1 MGKNDTQNQLAA
13 AKRAYKSAKAEGN
26 RSEEAKWANV
36 IGDILKNRGE
46 YIEALRWLRIDYEI
60 SLKYLSEKQLLP
72 SCQSLGEVYLRIQ
85 DYKHALTFQK
95 KHLELAKDEND
106 LVEQQRAS
114 TQLGRTYH
122 EIFLKSEDDHDSV
135 RNARK
140 YFKLA
145 LALAKTLKKN
155 LRSSKHSFVKEYIDA
170 YNNIGMLEVDLDN
183 LEEAEKVLREG
194 LEICDEEE
202 VNEDDDGRSRLH
214 HNLGNVYTEL
224 RKWNKAREHIE
235 KDILICHRIGHC
247 QGEAKG
253 YINLGELHY
262 RVQKYDEAMKCYE
275 WALKLAKSMEDED
288 ALISQANQNIEIVK
302 EACRVMDEIKKEEQN
317 LKKLAR
323 EMEIARG
330 TEGERKCLLQQ
341 NSSLD
346 RLIEKSSA
354 IFAWLKH
361 HTYAKKKKQIA
372 SELCDKEKLSDSF
385 LAIGESYQKFREFD
399 KALKWY
405 NKSLD
410 TYRAIGNLEGQAL
423 AKINIGNILDSN
435 GNWGGALVAF
445 EEGYRIATQAKKPSI
460 QLSALENMHYSQMIR
475 FDNVEEARR
484 LQSSIDKLKKSKV
497 GDLEAQYVAG
507 DCCSESE
514 TEVGSQSPITS
525 YDSILPKT
533 AKLGFKISKSHGSE
547 DELNE
552 DMPLISLVR
561 PKRNLAKLKSAHV
574 ETTIVST
581 ELPNSS
587 SPSMLRP
594 AGSQAVGRKR
604 VRLVLSDDE
613 GDNEDVYSSSRI
625 ISTPLEGEMGDCS
638 RRTSHKCSVENVAT
652 SDQFKDTNYRCS
664 PSHGLKDVSPVGS
677 RCVVGAFT
685 PVSLEESTCSDKS
698 RTPELG
704 SRDDK
709 DFTYSSTKNSAPKF
723 SFGGCGRKLDAD
735 VSGNDIISDLTL
747 HACSEHCQHILFRI
761 GNNVVHVKW
770 GSGNAGMLLNLEQ
783 MKVEVACLYYLQLP
797 AEERSKGLV
806 PVIQHMMHDGRVIES
821 LEAVSIFN
829 DNMAGKACI
838 DVSIDV
844 WVPKHLMKLY
854 IDCCEELSQPP
865 ILKVIKMLYNQ
876 EVSEDEIVVS
886 DCELQDIS
894 VAPLINALY
903 VHKTFAVLDL
913 SHNLLGNGT
922 MEKLKRVFT
931 SSGQNYGGLTLDL
944 HCNRLG
950 STALFQICE
959 CHVLYARLEVLNIS
973 GNRLTDACASY
984 LSTILQN
991 CKALYSLNIEKC
1003 SITSRTIQKV
1013 ADSLT
1018 SGSALTHLSL
1028 GHNHPIAANAVINL
1042 LATLTNLKS
1051 FQELSLKGI
1060 KLSRP
1065 VIESL
1070 CQLVKSSSLSGL
1082 LLGSTSIGPDG
1093 MLKLMQSLSIESQEL
1108 KLDVSFCDLTPDC
1121 IVKLNAEVSVFNRI
1135 VELDLGGNQLKQEG
1149 GRALA
1154 AALSNS
1160 RCCLRVLLL
1169 QKCQLGLLGIL
1180 WILKGLS
1187 ENYYLEELNLAEN
1200 ADREELHA
1208 LPHDPCSL
1216 NKCSNVFQ
1224 TDANLLDH
1232 MAEAPAANDN
1242 EGCQEELCTINTD
1255 DNLLEAPDSEDEQV
1269 EVDAIERATNRSSN
1283 GASLKNHSDIESE
1296 FIQELSAAIQM
1307 AKYLQLLDLSNN
1319 GFTKELAESL
1329 YAAWASSSRSGSSQ
1343 GHIEDNT
1350 IHLSV
1355 EGLKCCHLKTC
1366 CRRI

>member
-1 MGKNDTQNQLAA
+1 MGKNDSQNQLIE

-26 RSEEAKWANV
+26 RSEEARWANL

-46 YIEALRWLRIDYEI
+46 YVEALRWLRIDYEI
-60 SLKYLSEKQLLP
+60 SLNYLSEKQLLP
-72 SCQSLGEVYLRIQ
+72 SCQSLGEVYLRLQ

-140 YFKLA
+140 YFKLS
-145 LALAKTLKKN
+145 LDLAKTLKKN
-155 LRSSKHSFVKEYIDA
+155 LQSSKHSFVKEYIDA

-183 LEEAEKVLREG
+183 LEEAEKILSKG
-194 LEICDEEE
+194 LDICDEEE
-202 VNEDDDGRSRLH
+202 VREDDDGRSRLH

-224 RKWNKAREHIE
+224 RNWNKAREHIE
-235 KDILICHRIGHC
+235 KDISICHRIGHC

-302 EACRVMDEIKKEEQN
+302 EACKVMDEIKIGEQN

-323 EMEIARG
+323 EVEIARG
-330 TEGERKCLLQQ
+330 TKGERKCLLQQ
-341 NSSLD
+341 NSAID
-346 RLIEKSSA
+346 RLIEKCSA
-354 IFAWLKH
+354 IFAWLRH
-361 HTYAKKKKQIA
+361 RIYAKKKKQIA

-385 LAIGESYQKFREFD
+385 LAIGESYQKLREFD

-410 TYRAIGNLEGQAL
+410 TYISIGNLEGQAL
-423 AKINIGNILDSN
+423 AKINIGNVLDSN
-435 GNWGGALVAF
+435 GNWGGALAAF
-445 EEGYRIATQAKKPSI
+445 EEGYRIAIQAKKPSI

-484 LQSSIDKLKKSKV
+484 LQSSIDKLKQSKI

-514 TEVGSQSPITS
+514 TEVGNQSPITS
-525 YDSILPKT
+525 YGSISPKT
-533 AKLGFKISKSHGSE
+533 AKLNFTKSKSHGSE
-547 DELNE
+547 DEFE
-552 DMPLISLVR
+552 DLPLISLVR
-561 PKRNLAKLKSAHV
+561 PNKNLAKLKSAYV
-574 ETTIVST
+574 GTTIAST
-581 ELPNSS
+581 ELPDSS
-587 SPSMLRP
+587 SPSMSRP
-594 AGSQAVGRKR
+594 AGGQAVGRKR

-613 GDNEDVYSSSRI
+613 GDNEDVYCSSRI
-625 ISTPLEGEMGDCS
+625 ISTPLEGEMGHCS
-638 RRTSHKCSVENVAT
+638 RRTSHKCSVETVAT
-652 SDQFKDTNYRCS
+652 SDEFKDKKHLCS
-664 PSHGLKDVSPVGS
+664 PSHGLKEVSPVGS
-677 RCVVGAFT
+677 GCAVSACT
-685 PVSLEESTCSDKS
+685 PINLEESTCSDKS
-698 RTPELG
+698 KTPELG
-704 SRDDK
+704 LRDDK
-709 DFTYSSTKNSAPKF
+709 DFTYSSTKRSAPKF
-723 SFGGCGRKLDAD
+723 SFGACGRELDAD
-735 VSGNDIISDLTL
+735 VSGNDSISDLTL
-747 HACSEHCQHILFRI
+747 HACGEHCQHILFRI

-770 GSGNAGMLLNLEQ
+770 DSGNAGSSLSLEQ
-783 MKVEVACLYYLQLP
+783 MKVEVACLYYLQLS

-806 PVIQHMMHDGRVIES
+806 PVIQHMMHEGRIIES
-821 LEAVSIFN
+821 FEAVNILK

-838 DVSIDV
+838 EVSIDV

-865 ILKVIKMLYNQ
+865 ILKVLKMLYNQ

-894 VAPLINALY
+894 VTPLINALY

-922 MEKLKRVFT
+922 IEKLKQVFS
-931 SSGQNYGGLTLDL
+931 SSGQKYGGLTLDL

-959 CHVLYARLEVLNIS
+959 CHVLYARLEVLNLS

-991 CKALYSLNIEKC
+991 CKALYSLNIEQC

-1018 SGSALTHLSL
+1018 SGSVLTHLSL

-1042 LATLTNLKS
+1042 LATLTNLKR

-1060 KLSRP
+1060 KLNKP

-1070 CQLVKSSSLSGL
+1070 CQLIKSSCLSEL
-1082 LLGSTSIGPDG
+1082 VLGSTSIGPDG
-1093 MLKLMQSLSIESQEL
+1093 MLKLMQSLSTGSQEL
-1108 KLDVSFCDLTPDC
+1108 KLDVSSCGLTPDC
-1121 IVKLNAEVSVFNRI
+1121 IVRLNAEISVFNSI

-1154 AALSNS
+1154 AAVSNS

-1187 ENYYLEELNLAEN
+1187 DNYYLEELNVAEN
-1200 ADREELHA
+1200 ADRDEIHA
-1208 LPHDPCSL
+1208 LLHDPCSL

-1224 TDANLLDH
+1224 ADANLLDH
-1232 MAEAPAANDN
+1232 MSKASAANAK
-1242 EGCQEELCTINTD
+1242 EGCQEDFCTINTD
-1255 DNLLEAPDSEDEQV
+1255 INLLEAPDSEDEQV
-1269 EVDAIERATNRSSN
+1269 EVDAIEPATNQSCTATSV
-1283 GASLKNHSDIESE
+1283 KNHSNLESE
-1296 FIQELSAAIQM
+1296 YIQQLSAAIQM
-1307 AKYLQLLDLSNN
+1307 AKHLQLLDLSNN
-1319 GFTKELAESL
+1319 GFMKQLAENL
-1329 YAAWASSSRSGSSQ
+1329 YAAWASSSRSGSSR

-1350 IHLSV
+1350 IHLAV
-1355 EGLKCCHLKTC
+1355 EGVKCCHLKPC

>member
-1 MGKNDTQNQLAA
+1 MGKNDTQNQLIV
-13 AKRAYKSAKAEGN
+13 AKRAYKSAKEEGN
-26 RSEEAKWANV
+26 HSEEAKWANV

-60 SLKYLSEKQLLP
+60 SLKYLPEKQLLP

-106 LVEQQRAS
+106 LIEQQRAS

-183 LEEAEKVLREG
+183 LEEAEKVLSEG

-202 VNEDDDGRSRLH
+202 VGEDDDGRSRLH

-224 RKWNKAREHIE
+224 RKWNKAREHFE

-275 WALKLAKSMEDED
+275 WALRLAKSMEDED

-302 EACRVMDEIKKEEQN
+302 EACQVMDEIKKEEQN

-341 NSSLD
+341 NLSLD
-346 RLIEKSSA
+346 HLIEKSSA

-385 LAIGESYQKFREFD
+385 LAIGESYQKLREFD

-423 AKINIGNILDSN
+423 AKINIGNVLDSN
-435 GNWGGALVAF
+435 GNWGGALAAF
-445 EEGYRIATQAKKPSI
+445 EEGYRIAIQAKKPSI

-475 FDNVEEARR
+475 FDNVEEARG

-497 GDLEAQYVAG
+497 GDLEAQYVAE

-514 TEVGSQSPITS
+514 TEVGDQSPITS
-525 YDSILPKT
+525 YDSISPKT

-547 DELNE
+547 DELNV

-561 PKRNLAKLKSAHV
+561 PKRNLAKFKPAHV
-574 ETTIVST
+574 ETTIAST

-587 SPSMLRP
+587 SPSMSRP

-625 ISTPLEGEMGDCS
+625 ISTPLEGEMGHCS

-652 SDQFKDTNYRCS
+652 SDQFKDTNYQCS
-664 PSHGLKDVSPVGS
+664 PHGLKDVSPVGS
-677 RCVVGAFT
+677 RCVVSACT
-685 PVSLEESTCSDKS
+685 PVNLEESTCSDKS

-704 SRDDK
+704 SRDDN
-709 DFTYSSTKNSAPKF
+709 DFTYSSTKTSAPKF
-723 SFGGCGRKLDAD
+723 SFGACGRKLDAD
-735 VSGNDIISDLTL
+735 VSGNDNISDLTL
-747 HACSEHCQHILFRI
+747 HACGEHCQHILFRI
-761 GNNVVHVKW
+761 GNNLVHVKW
-770 GSGNAGMLLNLEQ
+770 DSGNAGTLLNLEQ

-806 PVIQHMMHDGRVIES
+806 PVIQHMMHDGRLIES
-821 LEAVSIFN
+821 LEAVSILN

-838 DVSIDV
+838 EVSIDAV

-865 ILKVIKMLYNQ
+865 LLKVLKMLYNQ

-984 LSTILQN
+984 LSAILQN
-991 CKALYSLNIEKC
+991 CKALYSLNIEQC

-1042 LATLTNLKS
+1042 LVTLTNLKR

-1060 KLSRP
+1060 KLSKP

-1093 MLKLMQSLSIESQEL
+1093 MLKLMQSLSTESQEL
-1108 KLDVSFCDLTPDC
+1108 KLDVSSCGLTPDC
-1121 IVKLNAEVSVFNRI
+1121 IVRLNAEISVFNSI

-1200 ADREELHA
+1200 ADREELHV

-1224 TDANLLDH
+1224 TDAKLLDNLS
-1232 MAEAPAANDN
+1232 EASAANAK

-1269 EVDAIERATNRSSN
+1269 EVDAIERAMNQNCSGT
-1283 GASLKNHSDIESE
+1283 SLKNHRDIESE

-1307 AKYLQLLDLSNN
+1307 AKHLLLLDLSNN
-1319 GFTKELAESL
+1319 GFTKELAESF

-1355 EGLKCCHLKTC
+1355 EGLKCCHLKPC

>member
-1 MGKNDTQNQLAA
+1 MGKNDTQNQLIV
-13 AKRAYKSAKAEGN
+13 AKRAYKSAKEEGN
-26 RSEEAKWANV
+26 HSEEAKWANV

-60 SLKYLSEKQLLP
+60 SLKYLPEKQLLP

-85 DYKHALTFQK
+85 DYKHALTFQ
-95 KHLELAKDEND
+95 
-106 LVEQQRAS
+106 
-114 TQLGRTYH
+114 
-122 EIFLKSEDDHDSV
+122 
-135 RNARK
+135 
-140 YFKLA
+140 
-145 LALAKTLKKN
+145 
-155 LRSSKHSFVKEYIDA
+155 
-170 YNNIGMLEVDLDN
+170 
-183 LEEAEKVLREG
+183 
-194 LEICDEEE
+194 
-202 VNEDDDGRSRLH
+202 
-214 HNLGNVYTEL
+214 
-224 RKWNKAREHIE
+224 
-235 KDILICHRIGHC
+235 
-247 QGEAKG
+247 
-253 YINLGELHY
+253 
-262 RVQKYDEAMKCYE
+262 
-275 WALKLAKSMEDED
+275 
-288 ALISQANQNIEIVK
+288 
-302 EACRVMDEIKKEEQN
+302 
-317 LKKLAR
+317 
-323 EMEIARG
+323 
-330 TEGERKCLLQQ
+330 
-341 NSSLD
+341 
-346 RLIEKSSA
+346 
-354 IFAWLKH
+354 H

-385 LAIGESYQKFREFD
+385 LAIGESYQKLREFD

-423 AKINIGNILDSN
+423 AKINIGNVLDSN
-435 GNWGGALVAF
+435 GNWGGALAAF
-445 EEGYRIATQAKKPSI
+445 EEGYRIAIQAKKPSI

-475 FDNVEEARR
+475 FDNVEEARG

-497 GDLEAQYVAG
+497 GDLEAQYIAG

-514 TEVGSQSPITS
+514 TEVGDQSPITS
-525 YDSILPKT
+525 YDSISPKT

-561 PKRNLAKLKSAHV
+561 PKRNLAKFKPAHV
-574 ETTIVST
+574 ETTIAST

-587 SPSMLRP
+587 SPSMSRP

-625 ISTPLEGEMGDCS
+625 ISTPLEGEMGHCS

-652 SDQFKDTNYRCS
+652 SDQFKDTNYQCS
-664 PSHGLKDVSPVGS
+664 PHGLKDVSPVGS
-677 RCVVGAFT
+677 RCVVSACT
-685 PVSLEESTCSDKS
+685 PVNLEESTCSDKS

-704 SRDDK
+704 SRDDN
-709 DFTYSSTKNSAPKF
+709 DFTYSSTKTSAPKF
-723 SFGGCGRKLDAD
+723 SFGACGRKLDAD
-735 VSGNDIISDLTL
+735 VSGNDNISDLTL
-747 HACSEHCQHILFRI
+747 HACGEHCQHILFRI
-761 GNNVVHVKW
+761 GNNLVHVKW
-770 GSGNAGMLLNLEQ
+770 DSGNAGTLLNLEQ

-806 PVIQHMMHDGRVIES
+806 PVIQHMMHDGRLIES
-821 LEAVSIFN
+821 LEAVSILN

-838 DVSIDV
+838 EVSIDAV

-865 ILKVIKMLYNQ
+865 LLKVLKMLYNQ

-984 LSTILQN
+984 LSAILQN
-991 CKALYSLNIEKC
+991 CKALYSLNIEQC

-1028 GHNHPIAANAVINL
+1028 GRNHPIAANAVINL
-1042 LATLTNLKS
+1042 LVTLTNLKR

-1060 KLSRP
+1060 KLSKP

-1093 MLKLMQSLSIESQEL
+1093 MLKLMQSLSTESQEL
-1108 KLDVSFCDLTPDC
+1108 KLDVSSCGLTPDC
-1121 IVKLNAEVSVFNRI
+1121 IVRLNAEFSVFNSI

-1169 QKCQLGLLGIL
+1169 QKCQLGLFGIL
-1180 WILKGLS
+1180 LILKGLS
-1187 ENYYLEELNLAEN
+1187 ENYYLEELNLADN
-1200 ADREELHA
+1200 ANREEIHV

-1224 TDANLLDH
+1224 TDAKLLDNLS
-1232 MAEAPAANDN
+1232 EASAANAK
-1242 EGCQEELCTINTD
+1242 EGCREELCTINTD

-1269 EVDAIERATNRSSN
+1269 EVDAIERATNQSCS
-1283 GASLKNHSDIESE
+1283 GTSLKNHRDIESE

-1307 AKYLQLLDLSNN
+1307 AKHLLLLDLSNN
-1319 GFTKELAESL
+1319 GFTKELAESF

-1355 EGLKCCHLKTC
+1355 EGLKCCHLKPC

>member
-1 MGKNDTQNQLAA
+1 MGKNDSQNQLIE

-26 RSEEAKWANV
+26 RSEEARWANL

-46 YIEALRWLRIDYEI
+46 YVEALRWLRIDYEI
-60 SLKYLSEKQLLP
+60 SLKYLSEKQILP
-72 SCQSLGEVYLRIQ
+72 SCQSLGEVYLRLQ

-140 YFKLA
+140 YFKLS
-145 LALAKTLKKN
+145 LDLAKTLKKN
-155 LRSSKHSFVKEYIDA
+155 LQSSKHSFVKEYIDA

-183 LEEAEKVLREG
+183 LEEAGKILIKG
-194 LEICDEEE
+194 LDICDEEE
-202 VNEDDDGRSRLH
+202 VSEDDDGRSRLH

-224 RKWNKAREHIE
+224 RNWNKAREHIE
-235 KDILICHRIGHC
+235 KDITICHKIGHC

-262 RVQKYDEAMKCYE
+262 RVQKYDEAIKCYE
-275 WALKLAKSMEDED
+275 WALKLAKSLEDED
-288 ALISQANQNIEIVK
+288 ALINQANQNIEIVK
-302 EACRVMDEIKKEEQN
+302 EAHKVMDEIKIGEQN

-330 TEGERKCLLQQ
+330 TEGERKCLMQQ
-341 NSSLD
+341 NSALD

-361 HTYAKKKKQIA
+361 RIYAKKKKQIA

-385 LAIGESYQKFREFD
+385 LAIGESYQKLREFD

-410 TYRAIGNLEGQAL
+410 TYISIGNLEGQAL
-423 AKINIGNILDSN
+423 AKINIGNVLDSN
-435 GNWGGALVAF
+435 GNWGGALAAF
-445 EEGYRIATQAKKPSI
+445 GEGYRIAIQAKKPSI

-484 LQSSIDKLKKSKV
+484 LQLSIDKLKQSKI

-514 TEVGSQSPITS
+514 TEVGNQSPITS
-525 YDSILPKT
+525 YDSISPKT
-533 AKLGFKISKSHGSE
+533 AKLGSKKSKSHGSE
-547 DELNE
+547 DEFE
-552 DMPLISLVR
+552 DLPLISLVR
-561 PKRNLAKLKSAHV
+561 PNKNLAKLKSAYV
-574 ETTIVST
+574 ETTIAST
-581 ELPNSS
+581 ELPDSS
-587 SPSMLRP
+587 SPGMSRP
-594 AGSQAVGRKR
+594 ADSQAVGRKR

-613 GDNEDVYSSSRI
+613 GDNEDVYNSNRF
-625 ISTPLEGEMGDCS
+625 ISTPLEGEVGHCS
-638 RRTSHKCSVENVAT
+638 RRTSHKCSVETIAT
-652 SDQFKDTNYRCS
+652 SDEFKDIKHHCS
-664 PSHGLKDVSPVGS
+664 PSHGLKEASPVGS
-677 RCVVGAFT
+677 GCVVSTCT
-685 PVSLEESTCSDKS
+685 PINLEESTCSDKS

-704 SRDDK
+704 LRNDR
-709 DFTYSSTKNSAPKF
+709 DFTYSSTKTSAPKF
-723 SFGGCGRKLDAD
+723 SFGACGRELDAD
-735 VSGNDIISDLTL
+735 VFGNDSVSDLTL
-747 HACSEHCQHILFRI
+747 HACGEHCQHILFRI

-770 GSGNAGMLLNLEQ
+770 NSGNAGTSLSLEE
-783 MKVEVACLYYLQLP
+783 MKVEVACLYYLQLS

-806 PVIQHMMHDGRVIES
+806 PVIQHMMHEGKVIES
-821 LEAVSIFN
+821 LEAVNILK
-829 DNMAGKACI
+829 DKMAGKAFI
-838 DVSIDV
+838 EVSIDV

-854 IDCCEELSQPP
+854 IDCCRELSQPP
-865 ILKVIKMLYNQ
+865 ILKVLKMLYNQ

-922 MEKLKRVFT
+922 IEKLKQVFT
-931 SSGQNYGGLTLDL
+931 SSGQKYGGLTLDL

-959 CHVLYARLEVLNIS
+959 CHVLYARLEVLNLS

-991 CKALYSLNIEKC
+991 CKALYSLNIDQC

-1018 SGSALTHLSL
+1018 SGSVLTHLSL
-1028 GHNHPIAANAVINL
+1028 GHNHPIAANVLTNL
-1042 LATLTNLKS
+1042 LVTLTNLKR

-1060 KLSRP
+1060 KLSKP

-1070 CQLVKSSSLSGL
+1070 SQLIKSSCLSGL
-1082 LLGSTSIGPDG
+1082 LLGSTSIGAEG
-1093 MLKLMQSLSIESQEL
+1093 MLKLMQSLSRESQEL
-1108 KLDVSFCDLTPDC
+1108 KLDVSSCGLTPDC
-1121 IVKLNAEVSVFNRI
+1121 IVILNAEVSVFKSI

-1154 AALSNS
+1154 EAVSNAQ
-1160 RCCLRVLLL
+1160 CCFRVLLL
-1169 QKCQLGLLGIL
+1169 QKCQLGLLGIH

-1187 ENYYLEELNLAEN
+1187 ENYYLEELNVAEN
-1200 ADREELHA
+1200 ADRDEINA
-1208 LPHDPCSL
+1208 LLQDPCSL

-1224 TDANLLDH
+1224 PEIILLDH
-1232 MAEAPAANDN
+1232 TSEVSAANAK
-1242 EGCQEELCTINTD
+1242 EGRQEDRYTINTD
-1255 DNLLEAPDSEDEQV
+1255 NNLLEAPDSEDEQV
-1269 EVDAIERATNRSSN
+1269 EVDAIERATNQSCSGTSVR
-1283 GASLKNHSDIESE
+1283 NHSNLESE
-1296 FIQELSAAIQM
+1296 YIQELSAAIQM
-1307 AKYLQLLDLSNN
+1307 AKNLQLLDLSNN
-1319 GFTKELAESL
+1319 GFTKQLAENL
-1329 YAAWASSSRSGSSQ
+1329 YGAWASSSRSGSSRA
-1343 GHIEDNT
+1343 HIEDNT

-1355 EGLKCCHLKTC
+1355 EGVKCCHLKPC

>member
-1 MGKNDTQNQLAA
+1 MGKNDSQNQLIE

-26 RSEEAKWANV
+26 RTEEARWANL

-46 YIEALRWLRIDYEI
+46 YVEALRWLRIDYEI
-60 SLKYLSEKQLLP
+60 SLNYLPEKQLLP
-72 SCQSLGEVYLRIQ
+72 SCQSLGEVYLRLQ

-140 YFKLA
+140 YFKLS
-145 LALAKTLKKN
+145 LDLAKTLKKN
-155 LRSSKHSFVKEYIDA
+155 LQSSKHSFVKEYIDA

-183 LEEAEKVLREG
+183 LEEAERILSKG
-194 LEICDEEE
+194 LDICDAEE
-202 VNEDDDGRSRLH
+202 VSEDDDGRSRLH

-224 RKWNKAREHIE
+224 RNWNKAREHIE
-235 KDILICHRIGHC
+235 KDITICHRIGHC

-262 RVQKYDEAMKCYE
+262 RIQKYDEAMKCYE

-302 EACRVMDEIKKEEQN
+302 EACKVMDEIKIGEQS

-323 EMEIARG
+323 EMEIVRG

-341 NSSLD
+341 NSALD

-354 IFAWLKH
+354 IFAWVKH
-361 HTYAKKKKQIA
+361 RIYAKKKKQIA

-385 LAIGESYQKFREFD
+385 LAIGESHQKLRKFD

-410 TYRAIGNLEGQAL
+410 TYISIGNLEGQAL
-423 AKINIGNILDSN
+423 AKINIGNVLDSN
-435 GNWGGALVAF
+435 GNWGGALTAF
-445 EEGYRIATQAKKPSI
+445 EEGYRIAIQAKKPSI

-484 LQSSIDKLKKSKV
+484 LQSSIDKLKQSKI

-514 TEVGSQSPITS
+514 TEVGNQSPITS
-525 YDSILPKT
+525 YDSISPKT
-533 AKLGFKISKSHGSE
+533 TKLEKSKSHGSKDEFE
-547 DELNE
+547 DL
-552 DMPLISLVR
+552 PLISLIR
-561 PKRNLAKLKSAHV
+561 PKKNLSKLKSAYV
-574 ETTIVST
+574 ETTIAST
-581 ELPNSS
+581 ELPDSS
-587 SPSMLRP
+587 SLSMSRP
-594 AGSQAVGRKR
+594 AGSQTVGRKR
-604 VRLVLSDDE
+604 VRLILSDDE
-613 GDNEDVYSSSRI
+613 DDNEDVYSSSRI
-625 ISTPLEGEMGDCS
+625 ISTPLEGEI
-638 RRTSHKCSVENVAT
+638 V
-652 SDQFKDTNYRCS
+652 KDIKHRCS
-664 PSHGLKDVSPVGS
+664 PSHGLKEVSPVGS
-677 RCVVGAFT
+677 RCVLSACT
-685 PVSLEESTCSDKS
+685 PMNLEESTCSDKC
-698 RTPELG
+698 RTPDLG
-704 SRDDK
+704 LRDDK
-709 DFTYSSTKNSAPKF
+709 DFTYSSTKSSAPKF
-723 SFGGCGRKLDAD
+723 SFGACGRELDAD
-735 VSGNDIISDLTL
+735 VSGYDSISDLTL
-747 HACSEHCQHILFRI
+747 HACGEHCQHILFRI

-770 GSGNAGMLLNLEQ
+770 DSGNAGTSRSLEQ
-783 MKVEVACLYYLQLP
+783 MKVEVACLYYLQLST
-797 AEERSKGLV
+797 EERSKGLV
-806 PVIQHMMHDGRVIES
+806 PVIQHMMHEGRVIES
-821 LEAVSIFN
+821 LEAVNILK
-829 DNMAGKACI
+829 DNMSGKACI
-838 DVSIDV
+838 EVSIDAV

-865 ILKVIKMLYNQ
+865 ILKVLKRLYNQ
-876 EVSEDEIVVS
+876 EVSEDEVIVS

-922 MEKLKRVFT
+922 IEKLKQVFT
-931 SSGQNYGGLTLDL
+931 ASGQKYGGLTLDL

-959 CHVLYARLEVLNIS
+959 CHVLYARLEVLNLS

-984 LSTILQN
+984 LSTLLQN
-991 CKALYSLNIEKC
+991 CKALYSLNIEQC

-1018 SGSALTHLSL
+1018 SGSVLTHLSL

-1042 LATLTNLKS
+1042 LVTLTNLKR

-1060 KLSRP
+1060 KLSKP

-1070 CQLVKSSSLSGL
+1070 CQLIKSSCLSGL

-1093 MLKLMQSLSIESQEL
+1093 MLKLMQSLSTESREL
-1108 KLDVSFCDLTPDC
+1108 KLDVSSCGLTPDC
-1121 IVKLNAEVSVFNRI
+1121 IVRLNAEVSVFNSI

-1154 AALSNS
+1154 AAVSNPQ
-1160 RCCLRVLLL
+1160 CCFRVLLL

-1187 ENYYLEELNLAEN
+1187 DNYYLEELNVAEN
-1200 ADREELHA
+1200 ADREEIHA
-1208 LPHDPCSL
+1208 LLHDSCSL

-1224 TDANLLDH
+1224 TDINLLDH
-1232 MAEAPAANDN
+1232 TSEVSAANAK
-1242 EGCQEELCTINTD
+1242 EGCQEDLCTINTD
-1255 DNLLEAPDSEDEQV
+1255 NNLLEAPDSEDEQV
-1269 EVDAIERATNRSSN
+1269 EGDAIARATNQSCI
-1283 GASLKNHSDIESE
+1283 KNHFDSESE
-1296 FIQELSAAIQM
+1296 YIQELSVATQM
-1307 AKYLQLLDLSNN
+1307 AKNLQLLDLSNN
-1319 GFTKELAESL
+1319 GFTKQLAESL
-1329 YAAWASSSRSGSSQ
+1329 SAAWASSSRSGSSR

-1355 EGLKCCHLKTC
+1355 EGVKCCHLKPC

>member
-1 MGKNDTQNQLAA
+1 MGKTDTQNQLVA

-26 RSEEAKWANV
+26 RSEEARWANV

-46 YIEALRWLRIDYEI
+46 YVEALRWLRIDYEI
-60 SLKYLSEKQLLP
+60 SLNYLHEKQLLP
-72 SCQSLGEVYLRIQ
+72 SCQSLGELYFRLQ
-85 DYKHALTFQK
+85 DYKHALNFQK

-140 YFKLA
+140 YFKLS
-145 LALAKTLKKN
+145 LDLAKTLKKN
-155 LRSSKHSFVKEYIDA
+155 LQSSRHSFVKEYIDA

-183 LEEAEKVLREG
+183 LEEAEKVLIKG
-194 LEICDEEE
+194 LEISDEEE
-202 VNEDDDGRSRLH
+202 VSEDDDGRSRLH

-224 RKWNKAREHIE
+224 RKWEKAREHIE
-235 KDILICHRIGHC
+235 KDIIICHRIGHC

-262 RVQKYDEAMKCYE
+262 RIQKYDEAMKCYE
-275 WALKLAKSMEDED
+275 RALNLAKSMEDED

-302 EACRVMDEIKKEEQN
+302 EACKVMDEINIGEQN

-341 NSSLD
+341 NSALD
-346 RLIEKSSA
+346 RLIEKCSA
-354 IFAWLKH
+354 IFAWIRH
-361 HTYAKKKKQIA
+361 RTYAKKKKQIA

-385 LAIGESYQKFREFD
+385 LAIGESHQKLRKFD

-405 NKSLD
+405 NKSLN
-410 TYRAIGNLEGQAL
+410 TYISIGNLEGQAL
-423 AKINIGNILDSN
+423 AKINIGNVLDSN
-435 GNWGGALVAF
+435 GNWRGALAAF
-445 EEGYRIATQAKKPSI
+445 EEGYRIAIQAKKPSI

-484 LQSSIDKLKKSKV
+484 LQSSIDKLKQSKI

-514 TEVGSQSPITS
+514 TEVGNQSPITS
-525 YDSILPKT
+525 YDSISPKT
-533 AKLGFKISKSHGSE
+533 DKLGFKKSKSHGSE
-547 DELNE
+547 DESE
-552 DMPLISLVR
+552 DLPLISLVR
-561 PKRNLAKLKSAHV
+561 PNKNLSKLKSAYV
-574 ETTIVST
+574 ETTIAST
-581 ELPNSS
+581 VLPDSS

-594 AGSQAVGRKR
+594 TASQAVGRKR

-625 ISTPLEGEMGDCS
+625 ISTHLEGEMGHCS
-638 RRTSHKCSVENVAT
+638 RRTSHKCSLETVAT
-652 SDQFKDTNYRCS
+652 SDEFKDTKHRCS
-664 PSHGLKDVSPVGS
+664 PSHGLKEVSPVGS
-677 RCVVGAFT
+677 GCVVSACT
-685 PVSLEESTCSDKS
+685 PINLEESTCSDKC

-704 SRDDK
+704 LRDDK
-709 DFTYSSTKNSAPKF
+709 DFTYSSTKRSAPKF
-723 SFGGCGRKLDAD
+723 SFGPCGRELDAD
-735 VSGNDIISDLTL
+735 VSGNDNISDLSL
-747 HACSEHCQHILFRI
+747 HACGEHCEHILFRI
-761 GNNVVHVKW
+761 GNNVVHVKLD
-770 GSGNAGMLLNLEQ
+770 SGNAATSLSLEQ
-783 MKVEVACLYYLQLP
+783 MKIEVACLYYLQLP

-806 PVIQHMMHDGRVIES
+806 PVIQHMKHEGRVIES
-821 LEAVSIFN
+821 FEAVSILNN
-829 DNMAGKACI
+829 DMVGKACI
-838 DVSIDV
+838 EVSIDV

-865 ILKVIKMLYNQ
+865 ILKVLKMLYNQ

-894 VAPLINALY
+894 VTPLINALY
-903 VHKTFAVLDL
+903 VHKTFSVLDL

-950 STALFQICE
+950 STVLFQICE

-991 CKALYSLNIEKC
+991 CKALYSLNIEQC

-1028 GHNHPIAANAVINL
+1028 GHNYPIAANAMINL
-1042 LATLTNLKS
+1042 LATLTNLKR
-1051 FQELSLKGI
+1051 QELSLKGI
-1060 KLSRP
+1060 KLSKA
-1065 VIESL
+1065 VTESL
-1070 CQLVKSSSLSGL
+1070 CQLIKSSCLYGL

-1093 MLKLMQSLSIESQEL
+1093 LLKLMQSLSTESQEL
-1108 KLDVSFCDLTPDC
+1108 KLDVSSCGLTPDC
-1121 IVKLNAEVSVFNRI
+1121 IVRLNAEVSVFNSI

-1154 AALSNS
+1154 AAVSNP
-1160 RCCLRVLLL
+1160 RCCFRVLLL

-1187 ENYYLEELNLAEN
+1187 DNYYLEELNVAEN
-1200 ADREELHA
+1200 VDRDESHA
-1208 LPHDPCSL
+1208 LLHDPCSL

-1224 TDANLLDH
+1224 TDADLLDH
-1232 MAEAPAANDN
+1232 MSETSAANAK
-1242 EGCQEELCTINTD
+1242 EGCPEELCTINTD
-1255 DNLLEAPDSEDEQV
+1255 NNLLEAPDSEDEQV
-1269 EVDAIERATNRSSN
+1269 EVDAIERATNQSYSRTSV
-1283 GASLKNHSDIESE
+1283 KNHSNLESE
-1296 FIQELSAAIQM
+1296 YTQELPAAIQM
-1307 AKYLQLLDLSNN
+1307 AKHLRLLDLSNN
-1319 GFTKELAESL
+1319 GFKKQLAENL
-1329 YAAWASSSRSGSSQ
+1329 YAAWTSSSRSGSSQ

-1350 IHLSV
+1350 IHFSV
-1355 EGLKCCHLKTC
+1355 EGLKCCHLKPC

>member
-85 DYKHALTFQK
+85 DYKHALTFQ
-95 KHLELAKDEND
+95 
-106 LVEQQRAS
+106 
-114 TQLGRTYH
+114 
-122 EIFLKSEDDHDSV
+122 
-135 RNARK
+135 
-140 YFKLA
+140 
-145 LALAKTLKKN
+145 
-155 LRSSKHSFVKEYIDA
+155 
-170 YNNIGMLEVDLDN
+170 
-183 LEEAEKVLREG
+183 
-194 LEICDEEE
+194 
-202 VNEDDDGRSRLH
+202 
-214 HNLGNVYTEL
+214 
-224 RKWNKAREHIE
+224 
-235 KDILICHRIGHC
+235 
-247 QGEAKG
+247 
-253 YINLGELHY
+253 
-262 RVQKYDEAMKCYE
+262 
-275 WALKLAKSMEDED
+275 
-288 ALISQANQNIEIVK
+288 
-302 EACRVMDEIKKEEQN
+302 
-317 LKKLAR
+317 
-323 EMEIARG
+323 
-330 TEGERKCLLQQ
+330 
-341 NSSLD
+341 
-346 RLIEKSSA
+346 
-354 IFAWLKH
+354 H

>member
-1 MGKNDTQNQLAA
+1 MGKNDSQNQLIE

-26 RSEEAKWANV
+26 RSEEARWANV

-46 YIEALRWLRIDYEI
+46 YVEALRWLRIDYEI
-60 SLKYLSEKQLLP
+60 SLNYLHEKQLLP
-72 SCQSLGEVYLRIQ
+72 SCQSLGEVYLRLH

-122 EIFLKSEDDHDSV
+122 EIFVKSEDDHDSV

-140 YFKLA
+140 YFKLS
-145 LALAKTLKKN
+145 LDLAKTLKKN
-155 LRSSKHSFVKEYIDA
+155 LHSSRHSFVKEYIDA

-183 LEEAEKVLREG
+183 LEEAEKILSKG
-194 LEICDEEE
+194 LEISDEEE
-202 VNEDDDGRSRLH
+202 VSEDDDGRSRLH

-224 RKWNKAREHIE
+224 RNWDKAREHIE
-235 KDILICHRIGHC
+235 KDITICHRIGHC

-262 RVQKYDEAMKCYE
+262 RVQKYDEAMQCYE
-275 WALKLAKSMEDED
+275 RALKLAKSMEDED
-288 ALISQANQNIEIVK
+288 ALISQANQNIEVVK
-302 EACRVMDEIKKEEQN
+302 QACKVMDEIKTGEQN

-341 NSSLD
+341 NSLLD

-354 IFAWLKH
+354 IFAWKRH
-361 HTYAKKKKQIA
+361 RTYAKKKKQIA

-385 LAIGESYQKFREFD
+385 LAIGESHQKLREFD

-410 TYRAIGNLEGQAL
+410 TYISIGNLEGQAL
-423 AKINIGNILDSN
+423 AKINIGNVLDSN
-435 GNWGGALVAF
+435 GNWGGALAAF
-445 EEGYRIATQAKKPSI
+445 EEGYRIAIQAKKPSI

-484 LQSSIDKLKKSKV
+484 LQLSIDKLKQSKI
-497 GDLEAQYVAG
+497 GDLEARYVAG

-514 TEVGSQSPITS
+514 TEVGGQSPITS
-525 YDSILPKT
+525 YDSISPKT
-533 AKLGFKISKSHGSE
+533 TKFGFKKSKSNGSE
-547 DELNE
+547 DESE
-552 DMPLISLVR
+552 DLPLISLVR
-561 PKRNLAKLKSAHV
+561 PTKNLAKLKSAYA
-574 ETTIVST
+574 ETTIASP
-581 ELPNSS
+581 ELPDSL

-594 AGSQAVGRKR
+594 AGSQAVSRKR

-613 GDNEDVYSSSRI
+613 ENEDVYSSSRI
-625 ISTPLEGEMGDCS
+625 ISTPLEGEMSHCS
-638 RRTSHKCSVENVAT
+638 RRTSHKCSVETVAT
-652 SDQFKDTNYRCS
+652 SDEFKDRKHHCS
-664 PSHGLKDVSPVGS
+664 PSHGLKEVSPVGS
-677 RCVVGAFT
+677 GCGVSACT
-685 PVSLEESTCSDKS
+685 PINLEESTCSDKS

-704 SRDDK
+704 LRDDK
-709 DFTYSSTKNSAPKF
+709 DLTYSSTKGSAPKF
-723 SFGGCGRKLDAD
+723 SFGACGRELDAD
-735 VSGNDIISDLTL
+735 VSGNNISDLTL
-747 HACSEHCQHILFRI
+747 HACGEHCQHILFRI

-770 GSGNAGMLLNLEQ
+770 DSGNAGTSLSLEQ
-783 MKVEVACLYYLQLP
+783 MKVEVACLYYLQLR
-797 AEERSKGLV
+797 AEERSEGLV
-806 PVIQHMMHDGRVIES
+806 PVIQHMMHEGRVIES
-821 LEAVSIFN
+821 VEAVNLRN
-829 DNMAGKACI
+829 DNMAGKAYI
-838 DVSIDV
+838 DVTIDV

-865 ILKVIKMLYNQ
+865 ILKVLKMLYNQ

-991 CKALYSLNIEKC
+991 CKALYSLNIEQC

-1028 GHNHPIAANAVINL
+1028 GHNHSIAANAVINL
-1042 LATLTNLKS
+1042 LVTLTDLKR

-1060 KLSRP
+1060 KLSKA

-1070 CQLVKSSSLSGL
+1070 CQLIKSSCLSGL
-1082 LLGSTSIGPDG
+1082 LLGSTTIGPDG
-1093 MLKLMQSLSIESQEL
+1093 MLKLMQSLSTESQEL
-1108 KLDVSFCDLTPDC
+1108 KLDVSSCGLTPYC
-1121 IVKLNAEVSVFNRI
+1121 IVRLNAEVSVFNSI

-1154 AALSNS
+1154 AAVSNP
-1160 RCCLRVLLL
+1160 RCCFRVLLL

-1187 ENYYLEELNLAEN
+1187 DNYYLEELNMAEN
-1200 ADREELHA
+1200 ADRDEIHA
-1208 LPHDPCSL
+1208 LLHDPCSL
-1216 NKCSNVFQ
+1216 NKYSNVFQ
-1224 TDANLLDH
+1224 TDANHLDH
-1232 MAEAPAANDN
+1232 TSEGSAANAK
-1242 EGCQEELCTINTD
+1242 EGYQEELCTMNTD
-1255 DNLLEAPDSEDEQV
+1255 NNLLEAPDSEDEQV
-1269 EVDAIERATNRSSN
+1269 EVDAIERATNQSCS
-1283 GASLKNHSDIESE
+1283 GTSLKSHSNLESDY
-1296 FIQELSAAIQM
+1296 IQELSAAIQL
-1307 AKYLQLLDLSNN
+1307 AKHLQLLDLSDN
-1319 GFTKELAESL
+1319 GFTKQLAENL
-1329 YAAWASSSRSGSSQ
+1329 YTAWTSSSRSGSSR

-1355 EGLKCCHLKTC
+1355 EGVKCCHLKPC

>member
-1 MGKNDTQNQLAA
+1 MGKNDSQNQLIE

-26 RSEEAKWANV
+26 RTEEARWANL

-46 YIEALRWLRIDYEI
+46 YVEALRWLRIDYEI
-60 SLKYLSEKQLLP
+60 SLHYLAEKQLLP
-72 SCQSLGEVYLRIQ
+72 SCQSLGEVYLRLQ
-85 DYKHALTFQK
+85 DYKYALNFQK

-140 YFKLA
+140 YFKLS
-145 LALAKTLKKN
+145 LNLAKTLKKN
-155 LRSSKHSFVKEYIDA
+155 LQSSKQSFVKEYIDA

-183 LEEAEKVLREG
+183 LEEAEKILSRG
-194 LEICDEEE
+194 LDICDEEE
-202 VNEDDDGRSRLH
+202 VSVDDDGRSRLH

-224 RKWNKAREHIE
+224 RKWNKARQHIE
-235 KDILICHRIGHC
+235 KDITICHRIGHC

-262 RVQKYDEAMKCYE
+262 RIQRYDEAVKCYE

-302 EACRVMDEIKKEEQN
+302 EACKVMDEIKLGEQS

-341 NSSLD
+341 NSALD
-346 RLIEKSSA
+346 HLIEKSSA
-354 IFAWLKH
+354 IFAWH
-361 HTYAKKKKQIA
+361 RTYAKKKKQIA

-385 LAIGESYQKFREFD
+385 LAVGESHQKLREFD

-410 TYRAIGNLEGQAL
+410 TYISIGNLEGQAL
-423 AKINIGNILDSN
+423 AKINIGNVLDSK
-435 GNWGGALVAF
+435 GNWRGALAAF
-445 EEGYRIATQAKKPSI
+445 EEGYRIAIQANKPSI

-484 LQSSIDKLKKSKV
+484 LQSSIDKLKQSNI
-497 GDLEAQYVAG
+497 GDLEGQYVAG

-514 TEVGSQSPITS
+514 TEVGNQSPITS
-525 YDSILPKT
+525 YDSISPKT
-533 AKLGFKISKSHGSE
+533 AKLGLKKSKSHGSE
-547 DELNE
+547 DEFE
-552 DMPLISLVR
+552 DLPLISLVR
-561 PKRNLAKLKSAHV
+561 PSKNLSKLKSAHV
-574 ETTIVST
+574 ETTIAST
-581 ELPNSS
+581 ELPDSL
-587 SPSMLRP
+587 SPSMSRP
-594 AGSQAVGRKR
+594 ASSQAVGRKR

-613 GDNEDVYSSSRI
+613 DDNEDVNSSSRI
-625 ISTPLEGEMGDCS
+625 ISTPLEGEMGHCS
-638 RRTSHKCSVENVAT
+638 RRTFHKFSVETVAT
-652 SDQFKDTNYRCS
+652 SDESKDTKDRCG
-664 PSHGLKDVSPVGS
+664 PSHGLKEVSPVGS
-677 RCVVGAFT
+677 GCVLGACT
-685 PVSLEESTCSDKS
+685 PINLEESTCSDKS
-698 RTPELG
+698 RTPDLG
-704 SRDDK
+704 LGDDK
-709 DFTYSSTKNSAPKF
+709 DFTYSSTKRSAPKF
-723 SFGGCGRKLDAD
+723 SLGACGRELEAD
-735 VSGNDIISDLTL
+735 VSGNDIISDLT
-747 HACSEHCQHILFRI
+747 CGENCQHILFRI
-761 GNNVVHVKW
+761 GKNVVHVKRD
-770 GSGNAGMLLNLEQ
+770 SSNAGTSGSLEH
-783 MKVEVACLYYLQLP
+783 MKAEVACLYYLQLSS
-797 AEERSKGLV
+797 EERSKGLV
-806 PVIQHMMHDGRVIES
+806 PVIQHMMHEGRVIDS
-821 LEAVSIFN
+821 LGVDSLKGN
-829 DNMAGKACI
+829 VAGKACI
-838 DVSIDV
+838 EVSIDASNLSSAV
-844 WVPKHLMKLY
+844 WVPKYLMKLY

-865 ILKVIKMLYNQ
+865 ILKVLKMLYNQ

-922 MEKLKRVFT
+922 IEKLKQVFT
-931 SSGQNYGGLTLDL
+931 SSGQKYGGLTLDL
-944 HCNRLG
+944 HSNRLG

-959 CHVLYARLEVLNIS
+959 CHVLYARLEVLNLS

-991 CKALYSLNIEKC
+991 CKALYSLNIEQC

-1018 SGSALTHLSL
+1018 SGSVLTHLSL
-1028 GHNHPIAANAVINL
+1028 GHNHPITANAVINL
-1042 LATLTNLKS
+1042 LVTLTNFKRRLS
-1051 FQELSLKGI
+1051 FKGI
-1060 KLSRP
+1060 KLSKP

-1070 CQLVKSSSLSGL
+1070 CQLIKSSCLSAL

-1093 MLKLMQSLSIESQEL
+1093 MLKLMQSLSAESQEL
-1108 KLDVSFCDLTPDC
+1108 KLDVSSCGLTPDC
-1121 IVKLNAEVSVFNRI
+1121 IVILNAEVSVFNSI

-1149 GRALA
+1149 GKALA
-1154 AALSNS
+1154 VAVSNP
-1160 RCCLRVLLL
+1160 RCCFRVLLL

-1180 WILKGLS
+1180 WILEGLS
-1187 ENYYLEELNLAEN
+1187 ENYYLEELNVANNVDQDEIHTSL
-1200 ADREELHA
+1200 
-1208 LPHDPCSL
+1208 HDPCSL

-1224 TDANLLDH
+1224 TDANLLEH
-1232 MAEAPAANDN
+1232 ISEASAANAK
-1242 EGCQEELCTINTD
+1242 EGCQEDLCTINTD
-1255 DNLLEAPDSEDEQV
+1255 NNLLEAPDSEDEQV
-1269 EVDAIERATNRSSN
+1269 EVDARERTANQSCS
-1283 GASLKNHSDIESE
+1283 GSSLKDHSISESE
-1296 FIQELSAAIQM
+1296 YIQELSAAIQM
-1307 AKYLQLLDLSNN
+1307 AKNLQLLDLSNN
-1319 GFTKELAESL
+1319 GFTKQLAENL
-1329 YAAWASSSRSGSSQ
+1329 YAAWASSSRSGSSR

-1350 IHLSV
+1350 VHLSV
-1355 EGLKCCHLKTC
+1355 EGVKCCHLKPC